1 MKYADLVQFDPIE
14 TVVQLRDADNM
25 EAAHRFVSTYVI
37 SDEMAEKLTSMVF
50 PQLQYDTP
58 ADNKGILIVGNY
70 GTGKSHL
77 MSVISGVAEHED
89 LAAAL
94 THPAVSKQAVAIAG
108 KFKVVRTEIGSTTMP
123 LRDIVVDTL
132 EEGLRALGVSYSFP
146 SSAEVSGSKRAFE
159 EMLAAFL
166 AEHPDHGLLLV
177 VDELLDYLRS
187 RDDQQI
193 ILDLNFLREVGEVCK
208 DLRFRFVAGVQE
220 AVFDH
225 HRFAFI
231 GDSIRRVRDRFE
243 QVHIARQDVKYVVA
257 QRLLRKTGEQH
268 ARIREYLSAFTRF
281 YERMN
286 ERLDEFVD
294 LFPVHPDYVD
304 TFERVTAAEKR
315 EVLKTLSLSMQ
326 GLLTHEL
333 PAKHPGLIAYDD
345 YWSTL
350 RGNPSFR
357 TIPDIKAV
365 IDCSQVLESRVEQAF
380 GRPHYKPMAK
390 RIIHALSVHRLT
402 TGGLDTPLGATP
414 AELRDSLCLYQEGIE
429 DLGGDPADDLV
440 SQVAT
445 VLREI
450 HRTVSGQFISSNP
463 ENGQYYLDLK
473 KTDDFDALI
482 ERRAESL
489 DPVRLDQYYYQAL
502 RQALECTDETYV
514 TGYRIWE
521 HDLEWRSRKA
531 ARQGYL
537 FFGAPNQRSTAVP
550 PRDFYIY
557 FIQPHEPPSFRD
569 EKESDEVFVHLTG
582 ADDEF
587 RNILRSYAA
596 AAELAST
603 SSGHAKAT
611 YESKASGF
619 LRSLVVWL
627 QEHTASAFEVVHQG
641 RRKGLL
647 AWTKGQAV
655 PGLSTTT
662 SPSRINLRDLMNAV
676 AGICLEA
683 HFEDRAPDYPRFSVL
698 ITAKSRPQAAQDAL
712 RRIAGASRTR
722 QAAAVLDAL
731 QLLDGERLSP
741 DNSRYARHILEVLN
755 RKGKGQVV
763 NRSELIQELLG
774 VEYMAPQ
781 TLRLEPEWVVVL
793 LAALVNAGA
802 LVLSVS
808 GRKLDASDLS
818 TIAAI
823 PVDELAGFKHVEP
836 PKDWNVPGLR
846 ALFELLGQSP
856 GVAALVTQ
864 GKEAP
869 VRELQVGV
877 KQLIDRLVR
886 AEHAVRSGLQFWG
899 QTLIREEGTAHPV
912 FNLSRTKNFLETVQ
926 AFNTP
931 GKLKNFRPDAR
942 DVRSHT
948 AAIGALDEVES
959 AQRLAAELAPVETY
973 FAAAEAALSNS
984 GPLSEEWTQK
994 MGTARKTVFAELA
1007 NHSTHDAATVRR
1019 RVLSTLNDLKRDY
1032 VELYLAL
1039 HTKTRLGVNDDR
1051 RKTALLQDER
1061 LARLD
1066 TLSAIDLLPTRQL
1079 DDLRTELAGL
1089 MTCFA
1094 LTKEELDARPTCSH
1108 CEFRPS
1114 MEQSSPG
1121 ASMTLASVDDRLD
1134 TTLKTW
1140 SETLLANLDDPSTR
1154 DDIALLGPGRRS
1166 HVEAFVQSRELPEPL
1181 APEFVQGVRAVL
1193 SGLVK
1198 VETTMNDVRAVLL
1211 RGGSPAAPSEMKER
1225 FARHV
1230 DDLTKGEDPAKVR
1243 IVLE

>member
-1 MKYADLVQFDPIE
+1 MKYDDLLQFDPIE
-14 TVVQLRDADNM
+14 TVVQLRDAD
-25 EAAHRFVSTYVI
+25 ETKAARRLVSTYVI
-37 SDEMAEKLTSMVF
+37 SDEMAEKLTSVVL

-58 ADNKGILIVGNY
+58 SDNKGILIVGNY

-77 MSVISGVAEHED
+77 MSLISSVAEHEELVSD
-89 LAAAL
+89 I
-94 THPAVSKQAVAIAG
+94 THPDVAEQATPIAG
-108 KFKVVRTEIGSTTMP
+108 RFKVFRKEIGATTMP

-132 EEGLRALGVSYSFP
+132 EEGLDALGVAYSFP
-146 SSAEVSGSKRAFE
+146 SAAEVSGSKSAFE
-159 EMLAAFL
+159 EMMAAFL
-166 AEHPDHGLLLV
+166 RVHPDHGLLLV
-177 VDELLDYLRS
+177 VDELLDFLRS

-225 HRFAFI
+225 YRFAFV
-231 GDSIRRVRDRFE
+231 GESVRRVRDRFE

-257 QRLLRKTGEQH
+257 QRLLRKSAEQH
-268 ARIREYLSAFTRF
+268 VRIREYLSPFTRF
-281 YERMN
+281 YDRMN

-315 EVLKTLSLSMQ
+315 EVLKTLSLSMK
-326 GLLTHEL
+326 GLLACEL

-350 RGNPSFR
+350 RDNPSFR
-357 TIPDIKAV
+357 VVPDIKAV

-380 GRPHYKPMAK
+380 DRPHYKPMAI

-450 HRTVSGQFISSNP
+450 HRTVSGQFISSNL

-489 DPVRLDQYYYQAL
+489 DPARLDRYYYQAL
-502 RQALECTDETYV
+502 RQAMECTDETYV

-521 HDLEWRSRKA
+521 HDLEWRTRKA

-537 FFGAPNQRSTAVP
+537 FFGAPNERSTAVP

-557 FIQPHEPPSFRD
+557 FIQPHEPPSFKD
-569 EKESDEVFVHLTG
+569 EKNADEILVALTG

-587 RNILRSYAA
+587 HDILRNYAA
-596 AAELAST
+596 AAELALT

-627 QEHTASAFEVVHQG
+627 QEHMASAFEVVHRG
-641 RRKGLL
+641 RRKALL
-647 AWTKGQAV
+647 AWTKGQAG
-655 PGLSTTT
+655 PGLSATT

-683 HFEDRAPDYPRFSVL
+683 HFADQAPEYPSFSVL

-722 QAAAVLDAL
+722 QAAAVLEAL
-731 QLLDGERLSP
+731 ELLDGERLTP
-741 DNSRYARHILEVLN
+741 DNSRYAKHILDILN
-755 RKGKGQVV
+755 RKGHGQVV

-781 TLRLEPEWVVVL
+781 SLRLEPEWVVVL

-802 LVLSVS
+802 LVLAVP
-808 GRKLDASDLS
+808 GRKFDASDLP

-823 PVDELAGFKHVEP
+823 PVDELARFKHAEP
-836 PKDWNVPGLR
+836 PKEWNVPGLR

-856 GVAALVTQ
+856 GIAVLVTQ
-864 GKEAP
+864 GKDAP
-869 VRELQVGV
+869 VRELQSGVG
-877 KQLIDRLVR
+877 QLIDRLVR
-886 AEHAVRSGLQFWG
+886 AEHAVRGGVQFWG
-899 QTLIREEGTAHPV
+899 QTLIREEDAAHPV
-912 FNLSRTKNFLETVQ
+912 FNLERTKNFLESVQ

-931 GKLKNFRPDAR
+931 GRLKNFTPDAR
-942 DVRSHT
+942 DIRSHT
-948 AAIGALDEVES
+948 AGIRALDEAES
-959 AQRLAAELAPVETY
+959 AQRLAMELAPAETY
-973 FAAAEAALSNS
+973 FAAAEAALGHS
-984 GPLSEEWTQK
+984 GPLSEEW
-994 MGTARKTVFAELA
+994 ARMMQAARQASLAELA
-1007 NHSTHDAATVRR
+1007 NRSTQAPAAVRR
-1019 RVLSTLNDLKRDY
+1019 RVLSILDDLKRNY
-1032 VELYLAL
+1032 IERYLAL
-1039 HTKTRLGVNDDR
+1039 HTRARLGVNDDR
-1051 RKTALLQDER
+1051 RRTALLRDER
-1061 LARLD
+1061 FARLD
-1066 TLSAIDLLPTRQL
+1066 KLSAVDLLPTRQL
-1079 DDLRTELAGL
+1079 DDLRNELAGL
-1089 MTCFA
+1089 RACFA
-1094 LTKEELDARPTCSH
+1094 LTKEDLDAKPTCSH
-1108 CEFRPS
+1108 CGFKPS
-1114 MEQSSPG
+1114 IEESSRSAG
-1121 ASMTLASVDDRLD
+1121 TTLASVDDRLD
-1134 TTLKTW
+1134 GTLKEW
-1140 SETLLANLDDPSTR
+1140 SETLQANLDGPSTSEN
-1154 DDIALLGPGRRS
+1154 IALLDPERRAA
-1166 HVEAFVQSRELPEPL
+1166 VEAFLRSKELPEPL
-1181 APEFVQGVRAVL
+1181 TPEFIDGARAVL

-1198 VETTMNDVRAVLL
+1198 VETSLDGVRAALL
-1211 RGGSPAAPSEMKER
+1211 DGGSPAAPNEMKQR
-1225 FARHV
+1225 FAAYV
-1230 DDLTKGEDPAKVR
+1230 DDLTKGEDPARVR

>member
-1 MKYADLVQFDPIE
+1 MKYEDLVQFDPIE
-14 TVVQLRDADNM
+14 TVVQLRDADET
-25 EAAHRFVSTYVI
+25 EAARRLVSTYVI
-37 SDEMAEKLTSMVF
+37 SDEMAEKLTSVVF

-58 ADNKGILIVGNY
+58 ADNKGVLIVGNY

-89 LAAAL
+89 LAKVL
-94 THPAVSKQAVAIAG
+94 THPDVSEQAVAVAG
-108 KFKVVRTEIGSTTMP
+108 KFKVVRTEIGATTMP
-123 LRDIVVDTL
+123 LRDIVVNTL
-132 EEGLRALGVSYSFP
+132 EEGLRSLGVAYSFP
-146 SSAEVSGSKRAFE
+146 SAAEVSGSKRAFE

-225 HRFAFI
+225 YRFAFV
-231 GDSIRRVRDRFE
+231 GESVRRVRDRFE

-257 QRLLRKTGEQH
+257 QRLLRKSTEQH
-268 ARIREYLSAFTRF
+268 TRIREYLSPFTRF

-286 ERLDEFVD
+286 ERLEEFVD
-294 LFPVHPDYVD
+294 LFPVHPEYVD

-315 EVLKTLSLSMQ
+315 EVLKTLSQSMK
-326 GLLTHEL
+326 GLLACEL

-350 RGNPSFR
+350 RDNPSFR
-357 TIPDIKAV
+357 VIPEIKAV

-380 GRPHYKPMAK
+380 GRPHYYPMAI

-402 TGGLDTPLGATP
+402 TGGLETPLGATP

-429 DLGGDPADDLV
+429 DLGGDPADDLA

-450 HRTVSGQFISSNP
+450 HRTVSGQFISSNE

-489 DPVRLDQYYYQAL
+489 DPARLDRYYYQAL
-502 RQALECTDETYV
+502 RQAMECTDDTYV
-514 TGYRIWE
+514 TGYSIWE
-521 HDLEWRSRKA
+521 HYLEWRTRRA

-537 FFGAPNQRSTAVP
+537 FFGAPNERSTAIP

-557 FIQPHEPPSFRD
+557 FLQPHEPPSFRD
-569 EKESDEVFVHLTG
+569 EKKPDEVFVYLTG
-582 ADDEF
+582 GDEEF
-587 RNILRSYAA
+587 RSILRSYAA

-619 LRSLVVWL
+619 LRNLVLWL
-627 QEHTASAFEVVHQG
+627 QEHMASAFEVVHQG
-641 RRKGLL
+641 RRKPLL
-647 AWTKGQAV
+647 AWTKGQPV
-655 PGLSTTT
+655 PGLTGTT
-662 SPSRINLRDLMNAV
+662 SPARINLRDLMNAV
-676 AGICLEA
+676 AGNCLEA
-683 HFEDRAPDYPRFSVL
+683 HFEDQAPEYPSFSVL

-722 QAAAVLDAL
+722 QASAVLDAL
-731 QLLDGERLSP
+731 ELLDGERLNP
-741 DNSRYARHILEVLN
+741 DNSRYARHILGVLN
-755 RKGKGQVV
+755 RKGHGQVV
-763 NRSELIQELLG
+763 NRSELIRELLG

-793 LAALVNAGA
+793 LTALVHAGS
-802 LVLSVS
+802 LVLAVS
-808 GRKLDASDLS
+808 GRKFDASDLS

-823 PVDELAGFKHVEP
+823 SIDELAHFKHVEHP
-836 PKDWNVPGLR
+836 RQWNVPGLR
-846 ALFELLGQSP
+846 ALFELLGYSP
-856 GVAALVTQ
+856 GLAALVTQ
-864 GKEAP
+864 GKEEP

-877 KQLIDRLVR
+877 RQMIDRLVR

-899 QTLIREEGTAHPV
+899 QTLVREEGTAHPV
-912 FNLSRTKNFLETVQ
+912 FNLSRTKNFLEAVQ

-931 GKLKNFRPDAR
+931 GKLKNFRPADR
-942 DVRSHT
+942 DVRSHK
-948 AAIGALDEVES
+948 AAIRALEEVEN
-959 AQRLAAELAPVETY
+959 AQRLAVELAPSETY

-984 GPLSEEWTQK
+984 GPLSEEWTRRMQ
-994 MGTARKTVFAELA
+994 TARKTVLAELA
-1007 NHSTHDAATVRR
+1007 NRSTQDATAVRR
-1019 RVLSTLNDLKRDY
+1019 RVLSMLGDLKRAY

-1039 HTKTRLGVNDDR
+1039 HTRARLGVNDDR
-1051 RKTALLQDER
+1051 RKAALLQDER
-1061 LARLD
+1061 FARLD

-1079 DDLRTELAGL
+1079 DELRRDLKGL
-1089 MTCFA
+1089 RTCFA
-1094 LTKEELDARPTCSH
+1094 LTKEELHAKPTCSH
-1108 CEFRPS
+1108 CEFKPS
-1114 MEQSSPG
+1114 TEESSSG
-1121 ASMTLASVDDRLD
+1121 AAESLASVDDRLD
-1134 TTLKTW
+1134 GALHAW
-1140 SETLLANLDDPSTR
+1140 SETLLANLDDPSTAEN
-1154 DDIALLGPGRRS
+1154 IALLDPDRRAP
-1166 HVEAFVQSRELPEPL
+1166 VEAFLRSGELPEPL
-1181 APEFVQGVRAVL
+1181 ASEFIDGARAVL
-1193 SGLVK
+1193 SGLIK
-1198 VETTMNDVRAVLL
+1198 VETTIDAVHAALL
-1211 RGGSPAAPSEMKER
+1211 DGGSPSAPGELKQR
-1225 FARHV
+1225 FAKYV
-1230 DDLTKGEDPAKVR
+1230 DDLTKGQDPAKVR
-1243 IVLE
+1243 IVLD

>member
-1 MKYADLVQFDPIE
+1 MKYEDLIQFDPIE
-14 TVVQLRDADNM
+14 TVVQLRDADET
-25 EAAHRFVSTYVI
+25 EAAGRLVSTYVI
-37 SDEMAEKLTSMVF
+37 SDEMAEKLTSVVF

-77 MSVISGVAEHED
+77 MSVISAVAEHED
-89 LAAAL
+89 LATAL
-94 THPAVSKQAVAIAG
+94 THPGVSEEAVAIAG

-132 EEGLRALGVSYSFP
+132 EEGLRTLGVAYSFP
-146 SSAEVSGSKRAFE
+146 SAAEVSGSKRAFE

-177 VDELLDYLRS
+177 VDELLDFLRS

-225 HRFAFI
+225 HRFAFV
-231 GDSIRRVRDRFE
+231 GESVRRVRDRFE

-257 QRLLRKTGEQH
+257 QRLLRKSGEQH
-268 ARIREYLSAFTRF
+268 ARIREYLSPFTRF

-315 EVLKTLSLSMQ
+315 EVLKTLSLSMK
-326 GLLTHEL
+326 GLLAREL

-357 TIPDIKAV
+357 VIPDIKAV

-380 GRPHYKPMAK
+380 GRPHYKPMAI
-390 RIIHALSVHRLT
+390 RIVHALSVHRLT

-489 DPVRLDQYYYQAL
+489 DPARLDRYYYQAL

-514 TGYRIWE
+514 TGYSIWE
-521 HDLEWRSRKA
+521 HNLEWRTRKA

-537 FFGAPNQRSTAVP
+537 FFGAPNERSTAIP

-569 EKESDEVFVHLTG
+569 EKKPDEVFVHLTG
-582 ADDEF
+582 AHDEF
-587 RNILRSYAA
+587 QDILRGYAA
-596 AAELAST
+596 AAELALT

-627 QEHTASAFEVVHQG
+627 QEHMAAAFEVVHRG
-641 RRKGLL
+641 RRKELL

-655 PGLSTTT
+655 PGLSATP

-683 HFEDRAPDYPRFSVL
+683 HFADQAPEYPSFSVL
-698 ITAKSRPQAAQDAL
+698 ITPKSRPQAAQDAL

-731 QLLDGERLSP
+731 ELLDGERLSP
-741 DNSRYARHILEVLN
+741 DNSRYAKHILDVLN
-755 RKGKGQVV
+755 RKGHGQVV
-763 NRSELIQELLG
+763 NRSELIRELLG

-793 LAALVNAGA
+793 LAALVDAGA
-802 LVLSVS
+802 LVLAVS
-808 GRKLDASDLS
+808 GRKFDASDLS

-823 PVDELAGFKHVEP
+823 SVDELARFKHVEP
-836 PKDWNVPGLR
+836 PKEWNVPGLR
-846 ALFELLGQSP
+846 ALFELLGRSP

-877 KQLIDRLVR
+877 RQMIDRLVR
-886 AEHAVRSGLQFWG
+886 AEHAVRGGLQFWG
-899 QTLIREEGTAHPV
+899 QALVGKGEAAHPV
-912 FNLSRTKNFLETVQ
+912 LDLERTKNFLETVQ

-942 DVRSHT
+942 DVRSHKT
-948 AAIGALDEVES
+948 GIRALDEAES
-959 AQRLAAELAPVETY
+959 AQRLAVELAPAETY
-973 FAAAEAALSNS
+973 FAAAEAALPHS
-984 GPLSEEWTQK
+984 GTLSEEWMQRMQAT
-994 MGTARKTVFAELA
+994 RKEILGELA
-1007 NHSTHDAATVRR
+1007 NRSTQDAAAVRR
-1019 RVLSTLNDLKRDY
+1019 RVLSTLDELKRDY
-1032 VELYLAL
+1032 VERYLAL
-1039 HTKTRLGVNDDR
+1039 HTKARLGVNDDR
-1051 RKTALLQDER
+1051 RKTALLRDER

-1066 TLSAIDLLPTRQL
+1066 TLAAIDLLPTRQL
-1079 DDLRTELAGL
+1079 DDLRKELAGL
-1089 MTCFA
+1089 RTCFA
-1094 LTKEELDARPTCSH
+1094 LTKEDLDARPTCSH
-1108 CEFRPS
+1108 CEFKPS
-1114 MEQSSPG
+1114 MEEFSRG
-1121 ASMTLASVDDRLD
+1121 AGTTLASVDDRLD
-1134 TTLKTW
+1134 GTLKAW
-1140 SETLLANLDDPSTR
+1140 SETLLANLDAPSTSEN
-1154 DDIALLGPGRRS
+1154 IALLDPERRAP
-1166 HVEAFVQSRELPEPL
+1166 VEAFLRAGELPEPL
-1181 APEFVQGVRAVL
+1181 TPEFIDGARAVL

-1198 VETTMNDVRAVLL
+1198 VETNIDDVRTALL
-1211 RGGSPAAPSEMKER
+1211 DGGSPAAPNEMKQR
-1225 FARHV
+1225 FATYV